1 MCYIDWLLVLVQQ
14 EEAPAEVQNAVLL
27 LAKTDRYSAE
37 FELLHNTLA
46 CARVC
51 FCRA

>member
-1 MCYIDWLLVLVQQ
+1 MAQQ

-27 LAKTDRYSAE
+27 LAKTERYDTE
-37 FELLHNTLA
+37 FELLRNTLA